1 MGICIQENNSIIL
14 VSCTHNNFLT
24 SFRVQSIICCLIRSS
39 TWSYFIN
46 SKFEKEIIRFLNEE
60 KNQGN
65 VHKDCK
71 WYNEE
76 KDYCSNY
83 MMGVYTGLAFEVSRH
98 NKCIKELIKDDK
110 K

>member
-1 MGICIQENNSIIL
+1 MNKKMSDIEKSKLILEKSAQEFSKLSKQVREMNNQMYNL
-14 VSCTHNNFLT
+14 EAVFKATNEMMK
-24 SFRVQSIICCLIRSS
+24 R
-39 TWSYFIN
+39 Y
-46 SKFEKEIIRFLNEE
+46 LNEE

-65 VHKDCK
+65 VHKDCE